1 MICSTPMNTTLIDG
15 ANGSFLFLAAF
26 VSSPILHILWQAT
39 RPMSSNKNRFW
50 AASSSDDE
58 SYSDS
63 SYSDSSEVEA
73 PKKTAEKSKYVVIS
87 ESESEEEKRVVKSPK

>member
-1 MICSTPMNTTLIDG
+1 
-15 ANGSFLFLAAF
+15 
-26 VSSPILHILWQAT
+26 
-39 RPMSSNKNRFW
+39 MSSNKNRFW

-87 ESESEEEKRVVKSPK
+87 ESEREEEKRVVKSPKWVVFVMRSCVEKSTWTILWMLLRRLRTI